1 MMKKM
6 SIPTS
11 KASLVLFLC
20 QIISALDVPLDS
32 KLLEELSQ
40 PPTITQQSPKDYIVD
55 PRENIVIQCEA
66 KGKPPPSFSWTRNGT
81 HFDIDKDAQVT
92 MKPNSGTLVVNIM
105 NGGKAEAYEGVYQC
119 TARNE
124 RGAAISN
131 NIVIRPSRS
140 PLWTKEKLEPNHVR
154 EGDSLV
160 LHCRPPVGLP
170 PPIIFWMDNAF
181 QRLPQSERVSQ
192 GLNGDLYFANVQPE
206 DTREDYICYARFNH
220 TQTIQQKQ
228 PISVKVFSMDS
239 LNDTI
244 AANLSDTDIYGAKP
258 VTERPPV
265 LLTPTGSTSTK
276 VELRGNVLL
285 LECIA
290 AGLPTPVIRWIKEG
304 GELPANRTFFEN
316 FKKTLKIIDVSEADS
331 GNYKC
336 IARNTLGSVHHV
348 ISVTVKA
355 APYWITAP
363 RNLVLS
369 PGEDGTLICR
379 ANGNPK
385 PSISWLAN
393 GVPIAIAPE
402 DPSRKV
408 DGDTIIF
415 SHVQER
421 SSAVYQCNA
430 SNEYGY
436 LLANAFV
443 NVLAE
448 PPRILT
454 PANKLYQVIADS
466 PALLDCAY
474 FGSPKPEIEWFKGVK
489 GSILRGNE
497 YVFHDNGTLE
507 IPVAQKD
514 SAGTYT
520 CVARNELGKIQNE
533 VQLEIKDP
541 TMIIKQPEYKVIQ
554 RYGQVS
560 FECIIKHD
568 STLLPTVIWLKDN
581 DELPDDERFLVGKDN
596 LTIMNVTDK
605 DDGTYTCIVNTTLD
619 SVSASAVLTVV
630 AAPPT
635 PAIIYARPNPPFDLE
650 LTGQLERSI
659 ELSWIPGDENN
670 SPITNFVIEY
680 EDALHEPG
688 VWHYQTEVSGTQT
701 TAQLKLSPYVNY
713 SFRVIAVNKIGRSQP
728 SEPSEQYLTK
738 SASPDENPANVQGIG
753 SEPDNLVITWEPL
766 KGFQSNGPGLQ
777 YKVSWR
783 QKDVDD
789 EWTSVI
795 VANVSKYI
803 VSGTPTFVPYEVKV
817 QALNDLGYAPEP
829 SEVIGHSGE
838 DLPMVAPGNVQV
850 HVINSTLA
858 KVHWD
863 PVPLKTVRGHLQGYK
878 VYYWKVQS
886 LSRRSRR
893 HVEKK
898 ILTFRGNKTFG
909 MLPGLEPYS
918 SYKLN
923 VRVVNG
929 KGEGPASPDK
939 VFKTPEGVPSS
950 PSFLKITNPTL
961 DSLTL
966 EWGSPTHP
974 NGVLTSYTLKFQPI
988 NNTHELGPLVE
999 IRIPANESSLIL
1011 KNLNYSTRYKFY
1023 FNAQTSVGS
1032 GSQITEEAVTIMDE
1046 AGILRPAVGVG
1057 KGYSEI
1063 LFATSPVM
1071 HTVRPTFYKVQSLY
1085 PRIRN
1090 VTTAAAETYAN
1101 ISWEYEGPDHANFYV
1116 EYGVA
1121 GSKEDWKKE
1130 IVNGSR
1136 SFFVLKGLTPGTAY
1150 KVRVGAEG
1158 LSGFRSSEDVFET
1171 GPAMASRQVDIAT
1184 QGWFIGLMC
1193 AVALLILI
1201 LLIVCFI
1208 RRNKGGKYPVKEK
1221 EDAHADPEIQP
1232 MKEDDGTFGEYRSMS
1247 AWTGKKLDKEKK
1259 RKGSCANSPEA
1270 DPVFTKAKSVRSDRS
1285 NFFRRSGDQY
1295 SSTRSE
1301 TSYTRRR
1308 ARQSSELTRVSS
1320 VSASLCQEEK
1330 RSDEW
1335 KYRHGS
1341 RHHASEQ
1348 QIMGSEEGSDSQA
1361 GQPSPFQQPL
1371 SCNSIGGPLARQH
1384 SSLQH
1389 WCSQTPDCSSDS
1401 EDTQSSCHRKVRPTT
1416 TTTHFSEYEKNS
1428 LMKSVILPELATV
1441 LKDAL
1446 TAARQSITSVA
1457 QARSHSV
1464 KHPRVPIA
1472 EVPLVPLEASGR
1484 SSQTS
1489 ESDHM
1494 DSLKDQTVSVKRKPE
1509 ADKALEVESAPED
1522 GEMAS
1527 ESPTEDPEEPDPL
1540 RRFDME
1546 NQNYL
1551 FEHIKR
1557 VLMLKSSKSECT
1569 SEELLIPSEEGK
1581 VDNALPIHS
1590 AVEDLVCRIWG
1601 NPEAKHEAPAVL
1613 HKLYPFPVDKVALW
1627 GTLPEVDRAL
1637 VTGDSV
1643 LSVPANTD
1651 ALPKDP
1657 TDRKIE
1663 EAIKRSFKLVAAQ
1676 LGVSIYC
1683 TYASKALLIWLEEE
1697 RVRFKKK
1704 WVPSGAMQRKRRLC
1718 KIAANFIHDAA
1729 EDSLTLTVKN
1739 VACLTVAWRALWLR
1753 PWSSSQDL
1761 KCKLLSLPYTGG
1773 KLFGESLV
1781 QIMKDFSEHK
1791 HSSRQMKKKSSVGSS
1806 SCSPHK
1812 CLSSLRSP
1820 PKFKGGKGKYKVSQS
1835 FHAKYEKTSHFQRGI
1850 RPSRG
1855 TF

>member
-1 MMKKM
+1 MMKKK
-6 SIPTS
+6 SIPAS
-11 KASLVLFLC
+11 KPFLILFLC

-40 PPTITQQSPKDYIVD
+40 PPTITHQSPKDYIVD

-81 HFDIDKDAQVT
+81 HFDIDKDEQVT
-92 MKPNSGTLVVNIM
+92 MKPNSGTLVINIM
-105 NGGKAEAYEGVYQC
+105 NGRKAEAYEGVYQC

-140 PLWTKEKLEPNHVR
+140 PLWTKEKLEPNQVR

-192 GLNGDLYFANVQPE
+192 GLNGDLYFSNVQPE

-258 VTERPPV
+258 VTERQPV

-331 GNYKC
+331 GNYRC
-336 IARNTLGSVHHV
+336 IARNTLGSVDHV

-514 SAGTYT
+514 STGTYT

-533 VQLEIKDP
+533 VHLEIKDP
-541 TMIIKQPEYKVIQ
+541 TMIIKQPEYKVVQ

-659 ELSWIPGDENN
+659 QLSWIPGEENN
-670 SPITNFVIEY
+670 SPITHFIIEY
-680 EDALHEPG
+680 EDGLHEPG
-688 VWHYQTEVSGTQT
+688 VWHYQTEVPGTQT
-701 TAQLKLSPYVNY
+701 TVQLKLSPYVNY

-753 SEPDNLVITWEPL
+753 SEPDNLVITWESL

-803 VSGTPTFVPYEVKV
+803 VSGTPTFVPYEIKV

-863 PVPLKTVRGHLQGYK
+863 PVPLKSVRGHLQGYK

-974 NGVLTSYTLKFQPI
+974 NGVLTSYILKFQPI

-1046 AGILRPAVGVG
+1046 AGILHPAVGAG
-1057 KGYSEI
+1057 K
-1063 LFATSPVM
+1063 
-1071 HTVRPTFYKVQSLY
+1071 
-1085 PRIRN
+1085 
-1090 VTTAAAETYAN
+1090 
-1101 ISWEYEGPDHANFYV
+1101 
-1116 EYGVA
+1116 
-1121 GSKEDWKKE
+1121 
-1130 IVNGSR
+1130 
-1136 SFFVLKGLTPGTAY
+1136 
-1150 KVRVGAEG
+1150 
-1158 LSGFRSSEDVFET
+1158 
-1171 GPAMASRQVDIAT
+1171 AMASRQVDIAT

-1247 AWTGKKLDKEKK
+1247 AWTGKKLDKEQK

-1270 DPVFTKAKSVRSDRS
+1270 DPVCTKAKSVRSDRS

-1308 ARQSSELTRVSS
+1308 ARQSSELTRVSC
-1320 VSASLCQEEK
+1320 VSASLCREEK

-1348 QIMGSEEGSDSQA
+1348 EIMGSEKGSDSQA

-1371 SCNSIGGPLARQH
+1371 SCNSFGGSLARQH

-1389 WCSQTPDCSSDS
+1389 WCSQTSDCSSDS
-1401 EDTQSSCHRKVRPTT
+1401 EDTESSCHRKVRPSTAPR
-1416 TTTHFSEYEKNS
+1416 FSESEKNS
-1428 LMKSVILPELATV
+1428 LMKSVIVPELATV

-1446 TAARQSITSVA
+1446 TAARHSITSVA
-1457 QARSHSV
+1457 QVRSRSV
-1464 KHPRVPIA
+1464 KHPRVPIT
-1472 EVPLVPLEASGR
+1472 EVPVVPLEASVS
-1484 SSQTS
+1484 SSQTF
-1489 ESDHM
+1489 ESDYM
-1494 DSLKDQTVSVKRKPE
+1494 DSLKDQTAFGKEKPE
-1509 ADKALEVESAPED
+1509 PDKASLEVESDPED
-1522 GEMAS
+1522 EEVAS
-1527 ESPTEDPEEPDPL
+1527 ESPTEDQEGPDPL
-1540 RRFDME
+1540 RKFDME

-1551 FEHIKR
+1551 FKHIKR
-1557 VLMLKSSKSECT
+1557 VLMLKSSKSECA

-1590 AVEDLVCRIWG
+1590 AVEDLVCRIWS

-1613 HKLYPFPVDKVALW
+1613 RKLYPFPVDKASLW
-1627 GTLPEVDRAL
+1627 GTLPDVDRAL
-1637 VTGDSV
+1637 ITDDSV
-1643 LSVPANTD
+1643 LSVPDNRD

-1663 EAIKRSFKLVAAQ
+1663 EAIKRSFKLLAAQ

-1697 RVRFKKK
+1697 QARFKNK
-1704 WVPSGAMQRKRRLC
+1704 WVPSATMQRKRRLC
-1718 KIAANFIHDAA
+1718 RIAANFIHDAA
-1729 EDSLTLTVKN
+1729 EDSLRLTVKSM
-1739 VACLTVAWRALWLR
+1739 ACLTVAWRAIWLR
-1753 PWSSSQDL
+1753 PWTSLLDL

-1791 HSSRQMKKKSSVGSS
+1791 HSLHQMKKKSSPG
-1806 SCSPHK
+1806 SCSFSYPHK

-1835 FHAKYEKTSHFQRGI
+1835 FHAKYKKTSHSQRDT

>member
-1 MMKKM
+1 MMKKK
-6 SIPTS
+6 SISAS
-11 KASLVLFLC
+11 KASLVFFLC
-20 QIISALDVPLDS
+20 QMISALDVPLD
-32 KLLEELSQ
+32 LSQ

-81 HFDIDKDAQVT
+81 HFDIDKDEQVT
-92 MKPNSGTLVVNIM
+92 MKPNSGTLVINIM

-140 PLWTKEKLEPNHVR
+140 PLWTKEKLEPNQVR

-192 GLNGDLYFANVQPE
+192 GLNGDLYFSNVQPE

-258 VTERPPV
+258 VTERPPI
-265 LLTPTGSTSTK
+265 LLTPTGTTSNK

-336 IARNTLGSVHHV
+336 IARNILGSTHHV

-415 SHVQER
+415 SAVQER

-454 PANKLYQVIADS
+454 PANKLYQVILDS
-466 PALLDCAY
+466 PALIDCAY

-507 IPVAQKD
+507 IPAAQKD
-514 SAGTYT
+514 STGTYT

-533 VQLEIKDP
+533 VQLEVKDP

-554 RYGQVS
+554 RYGHVS

-568 STLLPTVIWLKDN
+568 STLIPTVIWLKDN

-630 AAPPT
+630 A
-635 PAIIYARPNPPFDLE
+635 RPNPPFDLE

-670 SPITNFVIEY
+670 SPITSFVIEY
-680 EDALHEPG
+680 EDGLHEPG
-688 VWHYQTEVSGTQT
+688 VWHYQTEVPGSQT
-701 TAQLKLSPYVNY
+701 TVQLKLSPYVNY
-713 SFRVIAVNKIGRSQP
+713 SFRVIAVNEIGRSQP

-738 SASPDENPANVQGIG
+738 SANPDENPSNVQGIG
-753 SEPDNLVITWEPL
+753 SEPDNLVITWESL

-789 EWTSVI
+789 EWTSVV

-803 VSGTPTFVPYEVKV
+803 VSGTPTFVPYEIKV

-863 PVPLKTVRGHLQGYK
+863 PVPLKSVRGHLQGYK

-886 LSRRSRR
+886 LSRRSKR
-893 HVEKK
+893 HIEKK

-974 NGVLTSYTLKFQPI
+974 NGVLISYILKFQPI

-1046 AGILRPAVGVG
+1046 
-1057 KGYSEI
+1057 
-1063 LFATSPVM
+1063 
-1071 HTVRPTFYKVQSLY
+1071 
-1085 PRIRN
+1085 
-1090 VTTAAAETYAN
+1090 
-1101 ISWEYEGPDHANFYV
+1101 
-1116 EYGVA
+1116 
-1121 GSKEDWKKE
+1121 
-1130 IVNGSR
+1130 
-1136 SFFVLKGLTPGTAY
+1136 
-1150 KVRVGAEG
+1150 
-1158 LSGFRSSEDVFET
+1158 
-1171 GPAMASRQVDIAT
+1171 AMASRQVDIAT

-1232 MKEDDGTFGEYRSMS
+1232 MKEDDGTFGEYSDAEDHKPLKKGSRTPSDRTVKKEDS
-1247 AWTGKKLDKEKK
+1247 DDSLVDYGEGVNGQFNEDGSFIGQYSGKKEKEPAE
-1259 RKGSCANSPEA
+1259 GNE
-1270 DPVFTKAKSVRSDRS
+1270 
-1285 NFFRRSGDQY
+1285 
-1295 SSTRSE
+1295 
-1301 TSYTRRR
+1301 
-1308 ARQSSELTRVSS
+1308 SSE
-1320 VSASLCQEEK
+1320 A
-1330 RSDEW
+1330 
-1335 KYRHGS
+1335 
-1341 RHHASEQ
+1341 
-1348 QIMGSEEGSDSQA
+1348 
-1361 GQPSPFQQPL
+1361 PSPVNAM
-1371 SCNSIGGPLARQH
+1371 NSF
-1384 SSLQH
+1384 
-1389 WCSQTPDCSSDS
+1389 
-1401 EDTQSSCHRKVRPTT
+1401 V
-1416 TTTHFSEYEKNS
+1416 
-1428 LMKSVILPELATV
+1428 
-1441 LKDAL
+1441 
-1446 TAARQSITSVA
+1446 
-1457 QARSHSV
+1457 
-1464 KHPRVPIA
+1464 
-1472 EVPLVPLEASGR
+1472 
-1484 SSQTS
+1484 
-1489 ESDHM
+1489 
-1494 DSLKDQTVSVKRKPE
+1494 
-1509 ADKALEVESAPED
+1509 
-1522 GEMAS
+1522 
-1527 ESPTEDPEEPDPL
+1527 
-1540 RRFDME
+1540 
-1546 NQNYL
+1546 
-1551 FEHIKR
+1551 
-1557 VLMLKSSKSECT
+1557 
-1569 SEELLIPSEEGK
+1569 
-1581 VDNALPIHS
+1581 
-1590 AVEDLVCRIWG
+1590 
-1601 NPEAKHEAPAVL
+1601 
-1613 HKLYPFPVDKVALW
+1613 
-1627 GTLPEVDRAL
+1627 
-1637 VTGDSV
+1637 
-1643 LSVPANTD
+1643 
-1651 ALPKDP
+1651 
-1657 TDRKIE
+1657 
-1663 EAIKRSFKLVAAQ
+1663 
-1676 LGVSIYC
+1676 
-1683 TYASKALLIWLEEE
+1683 
-1697 RVRFKKK
+1697 
-1704 WVPSGAMQRKRRLC
+1704 
-1718 KIAANFIHDAA
+1718 
-1729 EDSLTLTVKN
+1729 
-1739 VACLTVAWRALWLR
+1739 
-1753 PWSSSQDL
+1753 
-1761 KCKLLSLPYTGG
+1761 
-1773 KLFGESLV
+1773 
-1781 QIMKDFSEHK
+1781 
-1791 HSSRQMKKKSSVGSS
+1791 
-1806 SCSPHK
+1806 
-1812 CLSSLRSP
+1812 
-1820 PKFKGGKGKYKVSQS
+1820 
-1835 FHAKYEKTSHFQRGI
+1835 
-1850 RPSRG
+1850 
-1855 TF
+1855 

>member
-1 MMKKM
+1 MTKKM
-6 SIPTS
+6 SISTS
-11 KASLVLFLC
+11 KTSLVLFLC
-20 QIISALDVPLDS
+20 QIISALDVPLD
-32 KLLEELSQ
+32 LSQ

-92 MKPNSGTLVVNIM
+92 MKPNSGTLVINIM

-131 NIVIRPSRS
+131 NIVVRPSRS

-192 GLNGDLYFANVQPE
+192 GLNGDLYFSNVQPE

-244 AANLSDTDIYGAKP
+244 AANLSDTDIFGAKP
-258 VTERPPV
+258 VTERQPV

-336 IARNTLGSVHHV
+336 IARNALGSVHHV

-507 IPVAQKD
+507 IPVAQKNN
-514 SAGTYT
+514 AGTYT

-568 STLLPTVIWLKDN
+568 STLLPTVTWLKDN

-630 AAPPT
+630 A
-635 PAIIYARPNPPFDLE
+635 RPNPPFDLE

-659 ELSWIPGDENN
+659 DLSWLPGDENN
-670 SPITNFVIEY
+670 SPITSFVIEF

-688 VWHYQTEVSGTQT
+688 VWRYQTEVPGSQT

-713 SFRVIAVNKIGRSQP
+713 AFRVIAVNRIGRSQP

-863 PVPLKTVRGHLQGYK
+863 PVPLKSVRGHLQGYK

-1046 AGILRPAVGVG
+1046 A
-1057 KGYSEI
+1057 
-1063 LFATSPVM
+1063 
-1071 HTVRPTFYKVQSLY
+1071 
-1085 PRIRN
+1085 
-1090 VTTAAAETYAN
+1090 
-1101 ISWEYEGPDHANFYV
+1101 
-1116 EYGVA
+1116 
-1121 GSKEDWKKE
+1121 
-1130 IVNGSR
+1130 
-1136 SFFVLKGLTPGTAY
+1136 
-1150 KVRVGAEG
+1150 
-1158 LSGFRSSEDVFET
+1158 
-1171 GPAMASRQVDIAT
+1171 MASRQVDIAT

-1232 MKEDDGTFGEYRSMS
+1232 MKEDDGTFGEYSDAEDHKPLKKGSRTPSDRTVKKEDS
-1247 AWTGKKLDKEKK
+1247 DDSLVDYGEGVNGQFNEDGSFIGQYSGKKEKEPAE
-1259 RKGSCANSPEA
+1259 GNE
-1270 DPVFTKAKSVRSDRS
+1270 
-1285 NFFRRSGDQY
+1285 
-1295 SSTRSE
+1295 
-1301 TSYTRRR
+1301 
-1308 ARQSSELTRVSS
+1308 SSE
-1320 VSASLCQEEK
+1320 A
-1330 RSDEW
+1330 
-1335 KYRHGS
+1335 
-1341 RHHASEQ
+1341 
-1348 QIMGSEEGSDSQA
+1348 
-1361 GQPSPFQQPL
+1361 PSPVNAM
-1371 SCNSIGGPLARQH
+1371 NSF
-1384 SSLQH
+1384 
-1389 WCSQTPDCSSDS
+1389 
-1401 EDTQSSCHRKVRPTT
+1401 V
-1416 TTTHFSEYEKNS
+1416 
-1428 LMKSVILPELATV
+1428 
-1441 LKDAL
+1441 
-1446 TAARQSITSVA
+1446 
-1457 QARSHSV
+1457 
-1464 KHPRVPIA
+1464 
-1472 EVPLVPLEASGR
+1472 
-1484 SSQTS
+1484 
-1489 ESDHM
+1489 
-1494 DSLKDQTVSVKRKPE
+1494 
-1509 ADKALEVESAPED
+1509 
-1522 GEMAS
+1522 
-1527 ESPTEDPEEPDPL
+1527 
-1540 RRFDME
+1540 
-1546 NQNYL
+1546 
-1551 FEHIKR
+1551 
-1557 VLMLKSSKSECT
+1557 
-1569 SEELLIPSEEGK
+1569 
-1581 VDNALPIHS
+1581 
-1590 AVEDLVCRIWG
+1590 
-1601 NPEAKHEAPAVL
+1601 
-1613 HKLYPFPVDKVALW
+1613 
-1627 GTLPEVDRAL
+1627 
-1637 VTGDSV
+1637 
-1643 LSVPANTD
+1643 
-1651 ALPKDP
+1651 
-1657 TDRKIE
+1657 
-1663 EAIKRSFKLVAAQ
+1663 
-1676 LGVSIYC
+1676 
-1683 TYASKALLIWLEEE
+1683 
-1697 RVRFKKK
+1697 
-1704 WVPSGAMQRKRRLC
+1704 
-1718 KIAANFIHDAA
+1718 
-1729 EDSLTLTVKN
+1729 
-1739 VACLTVAWRALWLR
+1739 
-1753 PWSSSQDL
+1753 
-1761 KCKLLSLPYTGG
+1761 
-1773 KLFGESLV
+1773 
-1781 QIMKDFSEHK
+1781 
-1791 HSSRQMKKKSSVGSS
+1791 
-1806 SCSPHK
+1806 
-1812 CLSSLRSP
+1812 
-1820 PKFKGGKGKYKVSQS
+1820 
-1835 FHAKYEKTSHFQRGI
+1835 
-1850 RPSRG
+1850 
-1855 TF
+1855 

>member
-1 MMKKM
+1 MMKKK
-6 SIPTS
+6 SIS
-11 KASLVLFLC
+11 ASEASLVLFLC
-20 QIISALDVPLDS
+20 QMISALDVPLDS
-32 KLLEELSQ
+32 KLLEELLQ

-92 MKPNSGTLVVNIM
+92 MKPNSGTLVINIM

-131 NIVIRPSRS
+131 NIIIRPSRS
-140 PLWTKEKLEPNHVR
+140 PLWTKEKLEPNQVR

-192 GLNGDLYFANVQPE
+192 GLNGDLYFSNVQPE

-304 GELPANRTFFEN
+304 GELPTNRTFFEN

-336 IARNTLGSVHHV
+336 MARNMLGSAHHV

-385 PSISWLAN
+385 PNISWLAN

-454 PANKLYQVIADS
+454 PANKLYQVISDS

-514 SAGTYT
+514 STGTYT

-533 VQLEIKDP
+533 VQLEVKDP

-568 STLLPTVIWLKDN
+568 STLLATVIWLKDN
-581 DELPDDERFLVGKDN
+581 GELPDDERFLVGKDN

-630 AAPPT
+630 A
-635 PAIIYARPNPPFDLE
+635 RPNPPFDLE
-650 LTGQLERSI
+650 LTGQLERSV

-670 SPITNFVIEY
+670 SPITKFVIEY
-680 EDALHEPG
+680 EDGLHEPG
-688 VWHYQTEVSGTQT
+688 VWHYQTEVPGTQT
-701 TAQLKLSPYVNY
+701 TVQLKLSPYVNY
-713 SFRVIAVNKIGRSQP
+713 SFRVIAVNEIGRSQP

-738 SASPDENPANVQGIG
+738 SASPDENPSNVQGVG
-753 SEPDNLVITWEPL
+753 SEPDNLVITWESL

-803 VSGTPTFVPYEVKV
+803 VSGTPTFVPYEIKV

-893 HVEKK
+893 HVEKN

-950 PSFLKITNPTL
+950 PSFLKIINPTL

-966 EWGSPTHP
+966 EWGSPIHP
-974 NGVLTSYTLKFQPI
+974 NGVLTSYILKFQPI

-1046 AGILRPAVGVG
+1046 
-1057 KGYSEI
+1057 
-1063 LFATSPVM
+1063 
-1071 HTVRPTFYKVQSLY
+1071 
-1085 PRIRN
+1085 
-1090 VTTAAAETYAN
+1090 
-1101 ISWEYEGPDHANFYV
+1101 
-1116 EYGVA
+1116 
-1121 GSKEDWKKE
+1121 
-1130 IVNGSR
+1130 
-1136 SFFVLKGLTPGTAY
+1136 
-1150 KVRVGAEG
+1150 
-1158 LSGFRSSEDVFET
+1158 
-1171 GPAMASRQVDIAT
+1171 AMASRQVDIAT

-1232 MKEDDGTFGEYRSMS
+1232 MKEDDGTFGEYSDAEDHKPLKKGSRTPSDRTVKKEDS
-1247 AWTGKKLDKEKK
+1247 DDSLVDYGEGVNGQFNEDGSFIGQYSGKKEKEPAE
-1259 RKGSCANSPEA
+1259 GNE
-1270 DPVFTKAKSVRSDRS
+1270 
-1285 NFFRRSGDQY
+1285 
-1295 SSTRSE
+1295 
-1301 TSYTRRR
+1301 
-1308 ARQSSELTRVSS
+1308 SSE
-1320 VSASLCQEEK
+1320 A
-1330 RSDEW
+1330 
-1335 KYRHGS
+1335 
-1341 RHHASEQ
+1341 
-1348 QIMGSEEGSDSQA
+1348 
-1361 GQPSPFQQPL
+1361 PSPVNAM
-1371 SCNSIGGPLARQH
+1371 NSF
-1384 SSLQH
+1384 
-1389 WCSQTPDCSSDS
+1389 
-1401 EDTQSSCHRKVRPTT
+1401 V
-1416 TTTHFSEYEKNS
+1416 
-1428 LMKSVILPELATV
+1428 
-1441 LKDAL
+1441 
-1446 TAARQSITSVA
+1446 
-1457 QARSHSV
+1457 
-1464 KHPRVPIA
+1464 
-1472 EVPLVPLEASGR
+1472 
-1484 SSQTS
+1484 
-1489 ESDHM
+1489 
-1494 DSLKDQTVSVKRKPE
+1494 
-1509 ADKALEVESAPED
+1509 
-1522 GEMAS
+1522 
-1527 ESPTEDPEEPDPL
+1527 
-1540 RRFDME
+1540 
-1546 NQNYL
+1546 
-1551 FEHIKR
+1551 
-1557 VLMLKSSKSECT
+1557 
-1569 SEELLIPSEEGK
+1569 
-1581 VDNALPIHS
+1581 
-1590 AVEDLVCRIWG
+1590 
-1601 NPEAKHEAPAVL
+1601 
-1613 HKLYPFPVDKVALW
+1613 
-1627 GTLPEVDRAL
+1627 
-1637 VTGDSV
+1637 
-1643 LSVPANTD
+1643 
-1651 ALPKDP
+1651 
-1657 TDRKIE
+1657 
-1663 EAIKRSFKLVAAQ
+1663 
-1676 LGVSIYC
+1676 
-1683 TYASKALLIWLEEE
+1683 
-1697 RVRFKKK
+1697 
-1704 WVPSGAMQRKRRLC
+1704 
-1718 KIAANFIHDAA
+1718 
-1729 EDSLTLTVKN
+1729 
-1739 VACLTVAWRALWLR
+1739 
-1753 PWSSSQDL
+1753 
-1761 KCKLLSLPYTGG
+1761 
-1773 KLFGESLV
+1773 
-1781 QIMKDFSEHK
+1781 
-1791 HSSRQMKKKSSVGSS
+1791 
-1806 SCSPHK
+1806 
-1812 CLSSLRSP
+1812 
-1820 PKFKGGKGKYKVSQS
+1820 
-1835 FHAKYEKTSHFQRGI
+1835 
-1850 RPSRG
+1850 
-1855 TF
+1855 

>member
-1 MMKKM
+1 MMKKK
-6 SIPTS
+6 SIPAS
-11 KASLVLFLC
+11 KPFLILFLC
-20 QIISALDVPLDS
+20 QMISALDVPLD
-32 KLLEELSQ
+32 LSQ
-40 PPTITQQSPKDYIVD
+40 PPTITHQSPKDYIVD

-92 MKPNSGTLVVNIM
+92 MKPNSGTLVINIM

-140 PLWTKEKLEPNHVR
+140 PLWTKEKLEPHQVR

-192 GLNGDLYFANVQPE
+192 GLNGDLYFSNVQPE

-228 PISVKVFSMDS
+228 PISVKVFSS
-239 LNDTI
+239 
-244 AANLSDTDIYGAKP
+244 KP
-258 VTERPPV
+258 VTERQPV

-514 SAGTYT
+514 STGTYT

-533 VQLEIKDP
+533 VHLEIKDP
-541 TMIIKQPEYKVIQ
+541 TMIIKQPEYKVVQ

-630 AAPPT
+630 A
-635 PAIIYARPNPPFDLE
+635 RPNPPFDLE

-670 SPITNFVIEY
+670 SPITHFVIEY
-680 EDALHEPG
+680 EDGLHEPG
-688 VWHYQTEVSGTQT
+688 VWHYQTEVPGTQT
-701 TAQLKLSPYVNY
+701 TVQLKLSPYVNY
-713 SFRVIAVNKIGRSQP
+713 SFRVVAVNKIGRSQP

-753 SEPDNLVITWEPL
+753 SEPDNLVITWESL

-803 VSGTPTFVPYEVKV
+803 VSGTPTFVPYEIKV

-950 PSFLKITNPTL
+950 PSYLKITNPTL

-974 NGVLTSYTLKFQPI
+974 NGVLTSYILKFQPI

-1046 AGILRPAVGVG
+1046 G
-1057 KGYSEI
+1057 K
-1063 LFATSPVM
+1063 M
-1071 HTVRPTFYKVQSLY
+1071 
-1085 PRIRN
+1085 
-1090 VTTAAAETYAN
+1090 
-1101 ISWEYEGPDHANFYV
+1101 
-1116 EYGVA
+1116 
-1121 GSKEDWKKE
+1121 
-1130 IVNGSR
+1130 
-1136 SFFVLKGLTPGTAY
+1136 
-1150 KVRVGAEG
+1150 
-1158 LSGFRSSEDVFET
+1158 
-1171 GPAMASRQVDIAT
+1171 AMASRQVDIAT

-1232 MKEDDGTFGEYRSMS
+1232 MKEDDGTFGEYSDAEDHKPLKKGSRTPSDRTVKKEDS
-1247 AWTGKKLDKEKK
+1247 DDSLVDYGEGVNGQFNEDGSFIGQYSGKKEKEPAE
-1259 RKGSCANSPEA
+1259 GNE
-1270 DPVFTKAKSVRSDRS
+1270 
-1285 NFFRRSGDQY
+1285 
-1295 SSTRSE
+1295 
-1301 TSYTRRR
+1301 
-1308 ARQSSELTRVSS
+1308 SSE
-1320 VSASLCQEEK
+1320 A
-1330 RSDEW
+1330 
-1335 KYRHGS
+1335 
-1341 RHHASEQ
+1341 
-1348 QIMGSEEGSDSQA
+1348 
-1361 GQPSPFQQPL
+1361 PSPVNAM
-1371 SCNSIGGPLARQH
+1371 NSF
-1384 SSLQH
+1384 
-1389 WCSQTPDCSSDS
+1389 
-1401 EDTQSSCHRKVRPTT
+1401 V
-1416 TTTHFSEYEKNS
+1416 
-1428 LMKSVILPELATV
+1428 
-1441 LKDAL
+1441 
-1446 TAARQSITSVA
+1446 
-1457 QARSHSV
+1457 
-1464 KHPRVPIA
+1464 
-1472 EVPLVPLEASGR
+1472 
-1484 SSQTS
+1484 
-1489 ESDHM
+1489 
-1494 DSLKDQTVSVKRKPE
+1494 
-1509 ADKALEVESAPED
+1509 
-1522 GEMAS
+1522 
-1527 ESPTEDPEEPDPL
+1527 
-1540 RRFDME
+1540 
-1546 NQNYL
+1546 
-1551 FEHIKR
+1551 
-1557 VLMLKSSKSECT
+1557 
-1569 SEELLIPSEEGK
+1569 
-1581 VDNALPIHS
+1581 
-1590 AVEDLVCRIWG
+1590 
-1601 NPEAKHEAPAVL
+1601 
-1613 HKLYPFPVDKVALW
+1613 
-1627 GTLPEVDRAL
+1627 
-1637 VTGDSV
+1637 
-1643 LSVPANTD
+1643 
-1651 ALPKDP
+1651 
-1657 TDRKIE
+1657 
-1663 EAIKRSFKLVAAQ
+1663 
-1676 LGVSIYC
+1676 
-1683 TYASKALLIWLEEE
+1683 
-1697 RVRFKKK
+1697 
-1704 WVPSGAMQRKRRLC
+1704 
-1718 KIAANFIHDAA
+1718 
-1729 EDSLTLTVKN
+1729 
-1739 VACLTVAWRALWLR
+1739 
-1753 PWSSSQDL
+1753 
-1761 KCKLLSLPYTGG
+1761 
-1773 KLFGESLV
+1773 
-1781 QIMKDFSEHK
+1781 
-1791 HSSRQMKKKSSVGSS
+1791 
-1806 SCSPHK
+1806 
-1812 CLSSLRSP
+1812 
-1820 PKFKGGKGKYKVSQS
+1820 
-1835 FHAKYEKTSHFQRGI
+1835 
-1850 RPSRG
+1850 
-1855 TF
+1855 

>member
-1 MMKKM
+1 MMKMK
-6 SIPTS
+6 SISAS
-11 KASLVLFLC
+11 KASLVFFLC
-20 QIISALDVPLDS
+20 QMISALDVPLDS

-105 NGGKAEAYEGVYQC
+105 NGVKAEAYEGVYQC

-160 LHCRPPVGLP
+160 LNCRPPVGLP

-192 GLNGDLYFANVQPE
+192 GLNGDLYFSNVQPE

-265 LLTPTGSTSTK
+265 LLTPTGSTSNK

-316 FKKTLKIIDVSEADS
+316 FKKTLKIVDVSEADT

-336 IARNTLGSVHHV
+336 IARNTLGSTHHV

-385 PSISWLAN
+385 PSISWLTN

-415 SHVQER
+415 SAVQER

-466 PALLDCAY
+466 PALIDCAY

-514 SAGTYT
+514 STGTYT
-520 CVARNELGKIQNE
+520 CVARNKLGKTQNE
-533 VQLEIKDP
+533 VQLEVKDP

-554 RYGQVS
+554 RSAQAS
-560 FECIIKHD
+560 FECVIKHD
-568 STLLPTVIWLKDN
+568 PTLMPTVIWLKDN
-581 DELPDDERFLVGKDN
+581 NELPDDERFLVGKDN

-630 AAPPT
+630 A
-635 PAIIYARPNPPFDLE
+635 RPNPPLDLE

-659 ELSWIPGDENN
+659 ELSWVPGEENN

-680 EDALHEPG
+680 EDGLHEPG
-688 VWHYQTEVSGTQT
+688 VWHYQTEVPGSQT
-701 TAQLKLSPYVNY
+701 TVQLKLSPYVNY
-713 SFRVIAVNKIGRSQP
+713 SFRVIAVNEIGRSQP

-738 SASPDENPANVQGIG
+738 SANPDENPSNVQGIG
-753 SEPDNLVITWEPL
+753 SEPDNLVITWESL

-789 EWTSVI
+789 EWTSVV

-803 VSGTPTFVPYEVKV
+803 VSGTPTFVPYEIKV

-863 PVPLKTVRGHLQGYK
+863 PVPLKSVRGHLQGYK

-886 LSRRSRR
+886 LSRRSKR

-974 NGVLTSYTLKFQPI
+974 NGVLTSYILKFQPI

-1032 GSQITEEAVTIMDE
+1032 GSPITEEAVTIMDE
-1046 AGILRPAVGVG
+1046 
-1057 KGYSEI
+1057 
-1063 LFATSPVM
+1063 
-1071 HTVRPTFYKVQSLY
+1071 
-1085 PRIRN
+1085 
-1090 VTTAAAETYAN
+1090 
-1101 ISWEYEGPDHANFYV
+1101 
-1116 EYGVA
+1116 
-1121 GSKEDWKKE
+1121 
-1130 IVNGSR
+1130 
-1136 SFFVLKGLTPGTAY
+1136 
-1150 KVRVGAEG
+1150 
-1158 LSGFRSSEDVFET
+1158 
-1171 GPAMASRQVDIAT
+1171 AMASRQVDIAT

-1232 MKEDDGTFGEYRSMS
+1232 MKEDDGTFGEYRSLES
-1247 AWTGKKLDKEKK
+1247 DAEDHKPLKKGSRTPSDRTVKKEDSDDSLVDYGEGVNGQFNEDGSFIGQYSGKKEKEPAE
-1259 RKGSCANSPEA
+1259 GNE
-1270 DPVFTKAKSVRSDRS
+1270 
-1285 NFFRRSGDQY
+1285 
-1295 SSTRSE
+1295 
-1301 TSYTRRR
+1301 
-1308 ARQSSELTRVSS
+1308 SSE
-1320 VSASLCQEEK
+1320 A
-1330 RSDEW
+1330 
-1335 KYRHGS
+1335 
-1341 RHHASEQ
+1341 
-1348 QIMGSEEGSDSQA
+1348 
-1361 GQPSPFQQPL
+1361 PSPVNAM
-1371 SCNSIGGPLARQH
+1371 NSF
-1384 SSLQH
+1384 
-1389 WCSQTPDCSSDS
+1389 
-1401 EDTQSSCHRKVRPTT
+1401 V
-1416 TTTHFSEYEKNS
+1416 
-1428 LMKSVILPELATV
+1428 
-1441 LKDAL
+1441 
-1446 TAARQSITSVA
+1446 
-1457 QARSHSV
+1457 
-1464 KHPRVPIA
+1464 
-1472 EVPLVPLEASGR
+1472 
-1484 SSQTS
+1484 
-1489 ESDHM
+1489 
-1494 DSLKDQTVSVKRKPE
+1494 
-1509 ADKALEVESAPED
+1509 
-1522 GEMAS
+1522 
-1527 ESPTEDPEEPDPL
+1527 
-1540 RRFDME
+1540 
-1546 NQNYL
+1546 
-1551 FEHIKR
+1551 
-1557 VLMLKSSKSECT
+1557 
-1569 SEELLIPSEEGK
+1569 
-1581 VDNALPIHS
+1581 
-1590 AVEDLVCRIWG
+1590 
-1601 NPEAKHEAPAVL
+1601 
-1613 HKLYPFPVDKVALW
+1613 
-1627 GTLPEVDRAL
+1627 
-1637 VTGDSV
+1637 
-1643 LSVPANTD
+1643 
-1651 ALPKDP
+1651 
-1657 TDRKIE
+1657 
-1663 EAIKRSFKLVAAQ
+1663 
-1676 LGVSIYC
+1676 
-1683 TYASKALLIWLEEE
+1683 
-1697 RVRFKKK
+1697 
-1704 WVPSGAMQRKRRLC
+1704 
-1718 KIAANFIHDAA
+1718 
-1729 EDSLTLTVKN
+1729 
-1739 VACLTVAWRALWLR
+1739 
-1753 PWSSSQDL
+1753 
-1761 KCKLLSLPYTGG
+1761 
-1773 KLFGESLV
+1773 
-1781 QIMKDFSEHK
+1781 
-1791 HSSRQMKKKSSVGSS
+1791 
-1806 SCSPHK
+1806 
-1812 CLSSLRSP
+1812 
-1820 PKFKGGKGKYKVSQS
+1820 
-1835 FHAKYEKTSHFQRGI
+1835 
-1850 RPSRG
+1850 
-1855 TF
+1855 

>member
-1 MMKKM
+1 MMKKL

-11 KASLVLFLC
+11 KTSLVLFLC
-20 QIISALDVPLDS
+20 QIISALDVPLD
-32 KLLEELSQ
+32 LSQ

-92 MKPNSGTLVVNIM
+92 MKPNSGTLVINIM

-131 NIVIRPSRS
+131 NIVIRSSRS

-192 GLNGDLYFANVQPE
+192 GLNGDLYFSNVQPE

-244 AANLSDTDIYGAKP
+244 AANLSDTDIFGAKP
-258 VTERPPV
+258 VTERQPV

-336 IARNTLGSVHHV
+336 TARNTLGSVHHV

-507 IPVAQKD
+507 IPVAQKS

-533 VQLEIKDP
+533 VHLEIKDP

-554 RYGQVS
+554 RYGQAS

-568 STLLPTVIWLKDN
+568 STLLPTVTWLKDN

-630 AAPPT
+630 A
-635 PAIIYARPNPPFDLE
+635 RPNPPFDLE

-659 ELSWIPGDENN
+659 DLSWIPGDENN

-688 VWHYQTEVSGTQT
+688 VWHYQTEVPGTQAT
-701 TAQLKLSPYVNY
+701 VQLKLSPYVNY

-1046 AGILRPAVGVG
+1046 A
-1057 KGYSEI
+1057 
-1063 LFATSPVM
+1063 
-1071 HTVRPTFYKVQSLY
+1071 
-1085 PRIRN
+1085 
-1090 VTTAAAETYAN
+1090 
-1101 ISWEYEGPDHANFYV
+1101 
-1116 EYGVA
+1116 
-1121 GSKEDWKKE
+1121 
-1130 IVNGSR
+1130 
-1136 SFFVLKGLTPGTAY
+1136 
-1150 KVRVGAEG
+1150 
-1158 LSGFRSSEDVFET
+1158 
-1171 GPAMASRQVDIAT
+1171 MASRQVDIAT

-1232 MKEDDGTFGEYRSMS
+1232 MKEDDGTFGEYSDAEDHKPLKKGSRTPSDRTVKKEDS
-1247 AWTGKKLDKEKK
+1247 DDSLVDYGEGVNGQFNEDGSFIGQYSGKKEKEPAE
-1259 RKGSCANSPEA
+1259 GNE
-1270 DPVFTKAKSVRSDRS
+1270 
-1285 NFFRRSGDQY
+1285 
-1295 SSTRSE
+1295 
-1301 TSYTRRR
+1301 
-1308 ARQSSELTRVSS
+1308 SSE
-1320 VSASLCQEEK
+1320 A
-1330 RSDEW
+1330 
-1335 KYRHGS
+1335 
-1341 RHHASEQ
+1341 
-1348 QIMGSEEGSDSQA
+1348 
-1361 GQPSPFQQPL
+1361 PSPVNAM
-1371 SCNSIGGPLARQH
+1371 NSF
-1384 SSLQH
+1384 
-1389 WCSQTPDCSSDS
+1389 
-1401 EDTQSSCHRKVRPTT
+1401 V
-1416 TTTHFSEYEKNS
+1416 
-1428 LMKSVILPELATV
+1428 
-1441 LKDAL
+1441 
-1446 TAARQSITSVA
+1446 
-1457 QARSHSV
+1457 
-1464 KHPRVPIA
+1464 
-1472 EVPLVPLEASGR
+1472 
-1484 SSQTS
+1484 
-1489 ESDHM
+1489 
-1494 DSLKDQTVSVKRKPE
+1494 
-1509 ADKALEVESAPED
+1509 
-1522 GEMAS
+1522 
-1527 ESPTEDPEEPDPL
+1527 
-1540 RRFDME
+1540 
-1546 NQNYL
+1546 
-1551 FEHIKR
+1551 
-1557 VLMLKSSKSECT
+1557 
-1569 SEELLIPSEEGK
+1569 
-1581 VDNALPIHS
+1581 
-1590 AVEDLVCRIWG
+1590 
-1601 NPEAKHEAPAVL
+1601 
-1613 HKLYPFPVDKVALW
+1613 
-1627 GTLPEVDRAL
+1627 
-1637 VTGDSV
+1637 
-1643 LSVPANTD
+1643 
-1651 ALPKDP
+1651 
-1657 TDRKIE
+1657 
-1663 EAIKRSFKLVAAQ
+1663 
-1676 LGVSIYC
+1676 
-1683 TYASKALLIWLEEE
+1683 
-1697 RVRFKKK
+1697 
-1704 WVPSGAMQRKRRLC
+1704 
-1718 KIAANFIHDAA
+1718 
-1729 EDSLTLTVKN
+1729 
-1739 VACLTVAWRALWLR
+1739 
-1753 PWSSSQDL
+1753 
-1761 KCKLLSLPYTGG
+1761 
-1773 KLFGESLV
+1773 
-1781 QIMKDFSEHK
+1781 
-1791 HSSRQMKKKSSVGSS
+1791 
-1806 SCSPHK
+1806 
-1812 CLSSLRSP
+1812 
-1820 PKFKGGKGKYKVSQS
+1820 
-1835 FHAKYEKTSHFQRGI
+1835 
-1850 RPSRG
+1850 
-1855 TF
+1855 

>member
-11 KASLVLFLC
+11 KTSLVLFLC

-92 MKPNSGTLVVNIM
+92 MKPNSGTLVINIM

-192 GLNGDLYFANVQPE
+192 GLNGDLYFSNVQPE

-228 PISVKVFSMDS
+228 PISVKVFS
-239 LNDTI
+239 T
-244 AANLSDTDIYGAKP
+244 KP
-258 VTERPPV
+258 VTERQPV

-336 IARNTLGSVHHV
+336 IARNTLGSAHHV

-436 LLANAFV
+436 LLSNAFV

-497 YVFHDNGTLE
+497 YIFHDNGTLE
-507 IPVAQKD
+507 IPVAQKN

-568 STLLPTVIWLKDN
+568 STLLPTITWLKDN
-581 DELPDDERFLVGKDN
+581 DELPDDDRFLVGKDN

-659 ELSWIPGDENN
+659 DLSWIPGDENN

-688 VWHYQTEVSGTQT
+688 VWHYQTEVPGTQT
-701 TAQLKLSPYVNY
+701 TVHLKLSPYVNY

-803 VSGTPTFVPYEVKV
+803 VSGTPTFVPYEIKV

-893 HVEKK
+893 HVEQK

-939 VFKTPEGVPSS
+939 VFRTPEGVPSS

-1046 AGILRPAVGVG
+1046 AGILRPAVGAG
-1057 KGYSEI
+1057 K
-1063 LFATSPVM
+1063 
-1071 HTVRPTFYKVQSLY
+1071 
-1085 PRIRN
+1085 
-1090 VTTAAAETYAN
+1090 
-1101 ISWEYEGPDHANFYV
+1101 
-1116 EYGVA
+1116 
-1121 GSKEDWKKE
+1121 
-1130 IVNGSR
+1130 
-1136 SFFVLKGLTPGTAY
+1136 
-1150 KVRVGAEG
+1150 
-1158 LSGFRSSEDVFET
+1158 
-1171 GPAMASRQVDIAT
+1171 AMASRQVDIAT

-1232 MKEDDGTFGEYRSMS
+1232 MKEDDGTFGEYSDAEDHKPLKKGSRTPSDRTVKKEDS
-1247 AWTGKKLDKEKK
+1247 DDSLVDYGEGVNGQFNEDGSFIGQYSGKKEKEPAE
-1259 RKGSCANSPEA
+1259 GNE
-1270 DPVFTKAKSVRSDRS
+1270 
-1285 NFFRRSGDQY
+1285 
-1295 SSTRSE
+1295 
-1301 TSYTRRR
+1301 
-1308 ARQSSELTRVSS
+1308 SSE
-1320 VSASLCQEEK
+1320 A
-1330 RSDEW
+1330 
-1335 KYRHGS
+1335 
-1341 RHHASEQ
+1341 
-1348 QIMGSEEGSDSQA
+1348 
-1361 GQPSPFQQPL
+1361 PSPVNAM
-1371 SCNSIGGPLARQH
+1371 NSF
-1384 SSLQH
+1384 
-1389 WCSQTPDCSSDS
+1389 
-1401 EDTQSSCHRKVRPTT
+1401 V
-1416 TTTHFSEYEKNS
+1416 
-1428 LMKSVILPELATV
+1428 
-1441 LKDAL
+1441 
-1446 TAARQSITSVA
+1446 
-1457 QARSHSV
+1457 
-1464 KHPRVPIA
+1464 
-1472 EVPLVPLEASGR
+1472 
-1484 SSQTS
+1484 
-1489 ESDHM
+1489 
-1494 DSLKDQTVSVKRKPE
+1494 
-1509 ADKALEVESAPED
+1509 
-1522 GEMAS
+1522 
-1527 ESPTEDPEEPDPL
+1527 
-1540 RRFDME
+1540 
-1546 NQNYL
+1546 
-1551 FEHIKR
+1551 
-1557 VLMLKSSKSECT
+1557 
-1569 SEELLIPSEEGK
+1569 
-1581 VDNALPIHS
+1581 
-1590 AVEDLVCRIWG
+1590 
-1601 NPEAKHEAPAVL
+1601 
-1613 HKLYPFPVDKVALW
+1613 
-1627 GTLPEVDRAL
+1627 
-1637 VTGDSV
+1637 
-1643 LSVPANTD
+1643 
-1651 ALPKDP
+1651 
-1657 TDRKIE
+1657 
-1663 EAIKRSFKLVAAQ
+1663 
-1676 LGVSIYC
+1676 
-1683 TYASKALLIWLEEE
+1683 
-1697 RVRFKKK
+1697 
-1704 WVPSGAMQRKRRLC
+1704 
-1718 KIAANFIHDAA
+1718 
-1729 EDSLTLTVKN
+1729 
-1739 VACLTVAWRALWLR
+1739 
-1753 PWSSSQDL
+1753 
-1761 KCKLLSLPYTGG
+1761 
-1773 KLFGESLV
+1773 
-1781 QIMKDFSEHK
+1781 
-1791 HSSRQMKKKSSVGSS
+1791 
-1806 SCSPHK
+1806 
-1812 CLSSLRSP
+1812 
-1820 PKFKGGKGKYKVSQS
+1820 
-1835 FHAKYEKTSHFQRGI
+1835 
-1850 RPSRG
+1850 
-1855 TF
+1855 